1 MFKALDL
8 GRGNKELAMNS
19 VTMVESW
26 FNLLPMNLTVDLY
39 QDILPKLSDYL
50 YVDDDSK
57 AAAKKQKSK
66 EAETFQVLEMLKT
79 GNEVNIE
86 RRDIALKVLDLLGK
100 IGGHAHSI
108 INNDQ
113 NKLNEKE
120 NFIKWDPE
128 KRLKFTIPL
137 YTKKIDIYF
146 DAVLPKLVDLA
157 QNSGDRETRVAACE
171 FLHALVIYMI
181 GKNATQ
187 PKMGRHRNQE

>member
-1 MFKALDL
+1 
-8 GRGNKELAMNS
+8 
-19 VTMVESW
+19 
-26 FNLLPMNLTVDLY
+26 
-39 QDILPKLSDYL
+39 
-50 YVDDDSK
+50 
-57 AAAKKQKSK
+57 
-66 EAETFQVLEMLKT
+66 MLKT

-86 RRDIALKVLDLLGK
+86 RKDIALKVLDLLGK

-113 NKLNEKE
+113 NKVIEKE

-157 QNSGDRETRVAACE
+157 
-171 FLHALVIYMI
+171 
-181 GKNATQ
+181 
-187 PKMGRHRNQE
+187 